1 MQGSVDLYNHSYGRF
16 SSAAEEAVRRETYG
30 EDIGQSSW
38 MTAEEWLHV
47 ADEAAVRP
55 GSQILDVGSGSGGPA
70 LYLAE
75 RCGCHVTGV
84 DINEH
89 GIANAKRLEADC
101 RWRC

>member
-16 SSAAEEAVRRETYG
+16 SSAAEEAVRLETYG

-55 GSQILDVGSGSGGPA
+55 GSRDPRRGQRLRRACPLSG
-70 LYLAE
+70 
-75 RCGCHVTGV
+75 
-84 DINEH
+84 
-89 GIANAKRLEADC
+89 
-101 RWRC
+101 